1 MMNSRLFFCYFSL
14 WSLLLSACKN
24 NDVSTSTLFSLL
36 PASQTGIDFNNLVT
50 ENDSMNLILNEY
62 LYNGG
67 GVAVGDINNDGLQDL
82 FFSGNMVSSKLFLN
96 KGNFKF
102 KDITKTAGVATTGW
116 CTGVNMADINA
127 DGYMDMYVCVAG
139 PGSSDQR
146 QNKLFINNKNSTF
159 TEQAK
164 EYNLADTSHSTQ
176 AAFFD
181 YDRDGDLDMYLM
193 NHVISKGSIN
203 PNLIRAK
210 LINGENSNTD
220 KLYRNDGNVNGH
232 PVFKDV
238 SNEAG
243 ITIEGF
249 GLGLVISDLNQD
261 GWPDV
266 YVCNDYLSNDLLW
279 INNRDGTFTNKI
291 GSAIKHQS
299 NSAMGNDIADIN
311 NDGLQDVLTLD
322 MMPEGNYPRK
332 MMHVPATYDRR
343 EAETNLGYQQQSM
356 RNMLQVNQGFKENG
370 DPYFSEAGYYA
381 NIYCTDWSWSA
392 LMADFDN
399 DGLRDIH
406 ITNGFVRDLTNGDF
420 ISFRQRLY
428 NTKVVSDQEYIRQ
441 LMEELAKIPGRKI
454 KNYFYKNTGQLNF
467 INKTDDWGI
476 STTSYSNGAVYAD
489 LDNDGDLD
497 MVTNNINDVPFV
509 LRNNLI
515 KDSKL
520 PIADTINFLQIKL
533 KGNDQNLNGLGAM
546 IRYARHGN
554 IQMVEQ
560 NPCRG
565 FMSSIEN
572 RLHIG
577 LGKDSI
583 IDSLYIYW
591 PTGKSQLL
599 KNISSNQTLVLDE
612 NLATPDNGNLVT
624 WKRPSQTNN
633 ENIQFKTCNTETGIG
648 FKHQEESYIDYNS
661 SPLLPQKYS
670 QLGPGIAVGD
680 LNGDGLD
687 DFFVGNG
694 YKHAGQLFFQQ
705 KNGKF
710 TNQQLTSKPK
720 LEEDMGSLLF
730 DADGDKDLDLYVV
743 SGTSEFTD
751 GSPYQ
756 QDRIYF
762 NDGHGNF
769 KIDTTALPNLT
780 SSGSCV
786 VAGDIDNDGDL
797 DLFVGGRQIPGK
809 YPLAPRSYLLKNNSG
824 KFVDATSSLGPDL
837 ENIGMVTCALWT
849 DFDNDG
855 QTDLMVAG
863 EWMPISFFK
872 NEKGKLQKL
881 TTNISSTSTGWW
893 NSIIGGDF
901 DNDGDTDYMLGNLG
915 LNAKLKA
922 TAEHPINIVGADFNK
937 NGSVDAITGFWLT
950 GKDGKLNNF
959 PLPQREMLIA
969 TIPSARKFYNLFDD
983 YANVDMNTFIAKL
996 NVKPLFS
1003 AKAQELRSIYLENL
1017 GGNKFSMQ
1025 ALPMQAQLAPQ
1036 FGITVGDFNNDENL
1050 DVLMVGNSYSSDVST
1065 GQYDASYGL
1074 CLTGDGHG
1082 HFTAVKH
1089 TGFFADGDS
1098 KGMAQLYDQNNNPV
1112 FLVARNNDSLLA
1124 FKQVKNT
1131 ASKLGLIPSATPYGS
1146 AKIKLSNGQYRKVEY
1161 YYGSG
1166 YLSQSSKKASQ

>member
-1 MMNSRLFFCYFSL
+1 MSSRLLFFCF
-14 WSLLLSACKN
+14 LLSVLHLSGCIHSE
-24 NDVSTSTLFSLL
+24 VSKATLFSLL
-36 PASQTGIDFNNLVT
+36 PASQTGIDFNNTIT

-67 GVAVGDINNDGLQDL
+67 GVAVGDINNDGLPDL
-82 FFSGNMVSSKLFLN
+82 FFSDNMVSSKLYLN

-102 KDITKTAGVATTGW
+102 EDVTNSAGVTTTGW
-116 CTGVNMADINA
+116 CTGVNMVDINA
-127 DGYMDMYVCVAG
+127 DGYIDIYVCVAG
-139 PGSSDQR
+139 PGPSGQR
-146 QNKLFINNKNSTF
+146 ANILFINNKNSTF
-159 TEQAK
+159 TEEGK

-203 PNLIRAK
+203 PNLLRAK

-220 KLYRNDGNVNGH
+220 KLYRNEGNVNGH

-238 SNEAG
+238 SKEAG
-243 ITIEGF
+243 ITIEGY
-249 GLGLVISDLNQD
+249 GLGLAISDLNQD
-261 GWPDV
+261 GWPDI

-279 INNRDGTFTNKI
+279 INNKDGTFTNKI
-291 GSAIKHQS
+291 SSAIKHQS

-322 MMPEGNYPRK
+322 MMPEDNYHRK
-332 MMHVPATYDRR
+332 MMHDPTNYDRR
-343 EAETNLGYQQQSM
+343 EAAAKLGYQPQSM

-370 DPYFSEAGYYA
+370 DPYFSEAGQYA
-381 NIYCTDWSWSA
+381 NIYATDWSWSV

-399 DGLRDIH
+399 DGFRDIH
-406 ITNGFVRDLTNGDF
+406 ITNGFPRDLTNGDF
-420 ISFRQRLY
+420 ITYRQRLY
-428 NTKVVSDQEYIRQ
+428 NTKVVSDQQYVHQ
-441 LMEELAKIPGRKI
+441 LIEELEKIPGRKI

-467 INKTDDWGI
+467 VDKTDDWGI
-476 STTSYSNGAVYAD
+476 SKTSYSNGAVYAD

-497 MVTNNINDVPFV
+497 IVTNNINDAPFV

-515 KDSKL
+515 KDDKL
-520 PIADTINFLQIKL
+520 PVADTINFLQIKF
-533 KGNDQNLNGLGAM
+533 KGNDQNLNGLGSI
-546 IRYARHGN
+546 IRYALHGN

-565 FMSSIEN
+565 FMSTIEN

-583 IDSLYIYW
+583 IDSLYICW

-599 KNISSNQTLVLDE
+599 KNIASNQTLVLDE
-612 NLATPDNGNLVT
+612 NLAKPDNGNLEI
-624 WKRPSQTNN
+624 WKRPSKTNK
-633 ENIQFKTCNTETGIG
+633 EDLQFQNCTRELGIG

-661 SPLLPQKYS
+661 SALLPQKYS
-670 QLGPGIAVGD
+670 QLGPGISVGD

-694 YKHAGQLFFQQ
+694 YKHSGELFFQQ
-705 KNGKF
+705 QNGKF
-710 TNQQLTSKPK
+710 ASRPLITGTKYQ
-720 LEEDMGSLLF
+720 EDMGNLLF

-743 SGTSEFTD
+743 SGTSEFVD

-756 QDRIYF
+756 QDRLYI

-769 KIDTTALPNLT
+769 KIDTSALPVLT
-780 SSGSCV
+780 SSGSCA
-786 VAGDIDNDGDL
+786 VAGDIDNDGSL
-797 DLFVGGRQIPGK
+797 ALFVGGRQIPGK
-809 YPLAPRSYLLKNNSG
+809 YPLSPRSYLLKNING
-824 KFVDATSSLGPDL
+824 KFVDATSSLAPEL
-837 ENIGMVTCALWT
+837 ENIGMVTSALWT

-855 QTDLMVAG
+855 QTDLIVAG
-863 EWMPISFFK
+863 EWMPICFFK
-872 NEKGKLQKL
+872 NYNGKLKKL

-922 TAEHPINIVGADFNK
+922 TVEHPINIEAADYNK
-937 NGSVDAITGFWLT
+937 NGSVDAVMGYWLK

-959 PLPQREMLIA
+959 PVPQREILIT

-983 YANVDMNTFIAKL
+983 YANAGMNSFIAKL

-1003 AKAQELRSIYLENL
+1003 AKAHELRSVYLENL
-1017 GGNKFSMQ
+1017 GGGKFSMH
-1025 ALPMQAQLAPQ
+1025 ALPLEVQLAPQ
-1036 FGITVGDFNNDENL
+1036 FGMTVGDFNGDENL
-1050 DVLMVGNSYSSDVST
+1050 DVLMGGNSYSSDVST
-1065 GQYDASYGL
+1065 GQYDATYGL
-1074 CLTGDGHG
+1074 CLMGDGQG
-1082 HFTAVKH
+1082 HFSVVKH

-1098 KGMAQLYDQNNNPV
+1098 KGMAQLCDKNNNPI

-1124 FKQVKNT
+1124 FKQVKNIVP
-1131 ASKLGLIPSATPYGS
+1131 KLGIIPSANPYGS
-1146 AKIKLSNGQYRKVEY
+1146 SKIKLSNGQYRKVEY
-1161 YYGSG
+1161 YYCSG
-1166 YLSQSSKKASQ
+1166 YLSQSSKKFIR

>member
-1 MMNSRLFFCYFSL
+1 MNSRIFFCCF
-14 WSLLLSACKN
+14 LLLVILLSSCK
-24 NDVSTSTLFSLL
+24 DSQVSKATLFSLL
-36 PASQTGIDFNNLVT
+36 PAFETGIEFNNTVT
-50 ENDSMNLILNEY
+50 ENDSMNLILNGY

-67 GVAVGDINNDGLQDL
+67 GVAVGDINNDGLPDL
-82 FFSGNMVSSKLFLN
+82 FFSGNMVSSKLYLN

-102 KDITKTAGVATTGW
+102 QDITKTAGVITTGW
-116 CTGVNMADINA
+116 CTGVNMVDINA
-127 DGYMDMYVCVAG
+127 DGYLDIYVCVAG
-139 PGSSDQR
+139 PGSSMQR
-146 QNKLFINNKNSTF
+146 LNKLFINNKNATF

-203 PNLIRAK
+203 PNLVRAK
-210 LINGENSNTD
+210 LINGENPNTD
-220 KLYRNDGNVNGH
+220 KLYKNEGIVSGH

-238 SNEAG
+238 SKEAG
-243 ITIEGF
+243 ITIEGY
-249 GLGLVISDLNQD
+249 GLGLAISDLNQD
-261 GWPDV
+261 GWPDI

-279 INNRDGTFTNKI
+279 INNKDGTFTNKI

-311 NDGLQDVLTLD
+311 NDGLQDILTLD
-322 MMPEGNYPRK
+322 MMPEDNYHRK

-356 RNMLQVNQGFKENG
+356 RNMLQVNQGFKQNG

-381 NIYCTDWSWSA
+381 DIYCTDWSWSA

-399 DGLRDIH
+399 DGYRDIH

-428 NTKVVSDQEYIRQ
+428 NTKVVSDQQYMHQ
-441 LMEELAKIPGRKI
+441 LMEELAKIPGREI

-467 INKTDDWGI
+467 INKTEDWGI
-476 STTSYSNGAVYAD
+476 SKTSYSNGAIYAD

-497 MVTNNINDVPFV
+497 IVTNNINDVPFI
-509 LRNNLI
+509 LKNNLI
-515 KDSKL
+515 KDNKL
-520 PIADTINFLQIKL
+520 PISDTINFLQIKL
-533 KGNDQNLNGLGAM
+533 KGKDQNLNGLGSM
-546 IRYARHGN
+546 IRYAMHGN

-565 FMSSIEN
+565 FMSGIEN

-591 PTGKSQLL
+591 PTGKSQIL
-599 KNISSNQTLVLDE
+599 KNIASNQTQVLDE
-612 NLATPDNGNLVT
+612 NLAKPDNGNLEI
-624 WKRPSQTNN
+624 WKRISQTNK
-633 ENIQFKTCNTETGIG
+633 ENIQFKNCTRDLGIG
-648 FKHQEESYIDYNS
+648 FKHQDENYIDYNS

-670 QLGPGIAVGD
+670 QLGPGISVGD

-694 YKHAGQLFFQQ
+694 YKHSGELFFQQ
-705 KNGKF
+705 QNGKF
-710 TNQQLTSKPK
+710 ASRPLTTGTKYQ
-720 LEEDMGSLLF
+720 EDMGSLLF

-743 SGTSEFTD
+743 SGTSEFTT

-769 KIDTTALPNLT
+769 KIDTNALPDLT

-809 YPLAPRSYLLKNNSG
+809 YPLSPRSYLLKNSNG
-824 KFVDATSSLGPDL
+824 KFVDATTSLGPEL
-837 ENIGMVTCALWT
+837 ENIGMVTSALWT

-855 QTDLMVAG
+855 LTDLIVAG
-863 EWMPISFFK
+863 EWMPICFFK
-872 NEKGKLQKL
+872 NYNGKLKKL
-881 TTNISSTSTGWW
+881 STNISSISTGWW
-893 NSIIGGDF
+893 NSIVGGDF
-901 DNDGDTDYMLGNLG
+901 DNDGDTDYILGNLG

-922 TAEHPINIVGADFNK
+922 TIAHPINIEAANFNK
-937 NGSVDAITGFWLT
+937 NGAVDAIIGFWLKD
-950 GKDGKLNNF
+950 KDGTLNKF
-959 PLPQREMLIA
+959 PLPQREMLVA
-969 TIPSARKFYNLFDD
+969 TIPSARKIYNSFDD
-983 YANVDMNTFIAKL
+983 YANADMNTFIAKL
-996 NVKPLFS
+996 NAPALFT
-1003 AKAQELRSIYLENL
+1003 ANAQELRSVYVQNL
-1017 GGNKFSMQ
+1017 GGNKFSMH
-1025 ALPMQAQLAPQ
+1025 ALPVEAQLAPQ
-1036 FGITVGDFNNDENL
+1036 FGMTVGDFNGDENL
-1050 DVLMVGNSYSSDVST
+1050 DVLTVGNSYSSDVST

-1074 CLTGDGHG
+1074 CLMGDGQG
-1082 HFTAVKH
+1082 HFSVVKH
-1089 TGFFADGDS
+1089 TGFFADGDN
-1098 KGMAQLYDQNNNPV
+1098 KGMAQLYDNNNNPV

-1124 FKQVKNT
+1124 FKQIKNRVP
-1131 ASKLGLIPSATPYGS
+1131 KVELVPSTTTYGP
-1146 AKIKLSNGQYRKVEY
+1146 AKIKISNGKYRKVEY

-1166 YLSQSSKKASQ
+1166 YLSQSSKNASQ

>member
-1 MMNSRLFFCYFSL
+1 MNSRVFFCCF
-14 WSLLLSACKN
+14 LLLVILLSSCK
-24 NDVSTSTLFSLL
+24 DSVVSKTTLFSLL
-36 PASQTGIDFNNLVT
+36 PAFETGIDFNNTVT

-67 GVAVGDINNDGLQDL
+67 GVAVGDINNDGLPDL
-82 FFSGNMVSSKLFLN
+82 FFSGNMVSSKLYLN

-102 KDITKTAGVATTGW
+102 QDITKTAGVTTTGW
-116 CTGVNMADINA
+116 CTGVNMVDINA
-127 DGYMDMYVCVAG
+127 DGYLDIYVCVAG
-139 PGSSDQR
+139 PGSSVQR
-146 QNKLFINNKNSTF
+146 LNKLFINNKNATF
-159 TEQAK
+159 IEQSK

-203 PNLIRAK
+203 PNLVRAK
-210 LINGENSNTD
+210 LINGENPNTD
-220 KLYRNDGNVNGH
+220 KLYKNEGIVSGH
-232 PVFKDV
+232 PLFKDV
-238 SNEAG
+238 SKEAG
-243 ITIEGF
+243 ITIEGY
-249 GLGLVISDLNQD
+249 GLGLAISDLNQD
-261 GWPDV
+261 GWPDI

-279 INNRDGTFTNKI
+279 INNKDGTFTNKI

-311 NDGLQDVLTLD
+311 NDGLQDILTLD
-322 MMPEGNYPRK
+322 MMPEDNYHRK

-381 NIYCTDWSWSA
+381 DIYCTDWSWSA

-399 DGLRDIH
+399 DGYKDIH

-428 NTKVVSDQEYIRQ
+428 NTKVVSDQQYMHQ
-441 LMEELAKIPGRKI
+441 LMEELAKIPGREI

-467 INKTDDWGI
+467 INKTEDWGI
-476 STTSYSNGAVYAD
+476 SKTSYSNGAVYAD

-497 MVTNNINDVPFV
+497 IVTNNINDVPFI
-509 LRNNLI
+509 LKNNLI
-515 KDSKL
+515 KDNKL

-533 KGNDQNLNGLGAM
+533 KGKDQNLNGLGSTV
-546 IRYARHGN
+546 RYAMHGN
-554 IQMVEQ
+554 IQIVEQ
-560 NPCRG
+560 NPSRG
-565 FMSSIEN
+565 FMSGIEN

-591 PTGKSQLL
+591 PTGKSQIL
-599 KNISSNQTLVLDE
+599 KNIASNQTLVLDE
-612 NLATPDNGNLVT
+612 HLAKPDNGNLEI
-624 WKRPSQTNN
+624 WKRCSQTNR
-633 ENIQFKTCNTETGIG
+633 ENIQFKNCTSDLGIG
-648 FKHQEESYIDYNS
+648 FKHQDENYIDYNS

-670 QLGPGIAVGD
+670 QLGPGISVGD

-694 YKHAGQLFFQQ
+694 YKHSGELFFQQ
-705 KNGKF
+705 QNGKF
-710 TNQQLTSKPK
+710 ASRPLTKGTK
-720 LEEDMGSLLF
+720 YQEDMGSLLF

-743 SGTSEFTD
+743 SGTSEFTT

-756 QDRIYF
+756 QDRLYF

-769 KIDTTALPNLT
+769 KIDTNALPDLT

-809 YPLAPRSYLLKNNSG
+809 YPLSPRSYLLKNSNG
-824 KFVDATSSLGPDL
+824 KFVDVTTSLGPEL
-837 ENIGMVTCALWT
+837 ENIGMVTSALWT

-855 QTDLMVAG
+855 LTDLMVAG
-863 EWMPISFFK
+863 EWMPICFFK
-872 NEKGKLQKL
+872 NYNGKLKKL
-881 TTNISSTSTGWW
+881 STNISSISTGWW

-922 TAEHPINIVGADFNK
+922 TVDHPMNIEAADFNK
-937 NGSVDAITGFWLT
+937 NGSVDAIIGFWLKD
-950 GKDGKLNNF
+950 KDGTLNKF
-959 PLPQREMLIA
+959 PLPQREMLVA
-969 TIPSARKFYNLFDD
+969 TIPSARKIYNSFND
-983 YANVDMNTFIAKL
+983 YANADMNTFIAKL
-996 NVKPLFS
+996 NAPALFT
-1003 AKAQELRSIYLENL
+1003 ANAQELRSVYIQNS
-1017 GGNKFSMQ
+1017 GGNKFNMH
-1025 ALPMQAQLAPQ
+1025 ALPMEAQLAPQ
-1036 FGITVGDFNNDENL
+1036 FGMSVGDFNNDENL
-1050 DVLMVGNSYSSDVST
+1050 DVLLVGNSYSSDVST

-1074 CLTGDGHG
+1074 CLTGDGNG

-1089 TGFFADGDS
+1089 TGFFVDGDS
-1098 KGMAQLYDQNNNPV
+1098 KGMALLYDNKNNPV
-1112 FLVARNNDSLLA
+1112 FLSARNNDSLLA

-1131 ASKLGLIPSATPYGS
+1131 APKLALIPSATLYGS
-1146 AKIKLSNGQYRKVEY
+1146 SKIKLSNGQYRKVEY

-1166 YLSQSSKKASQ
+1166 YISQSSKKASQ